1 MSSEPILVV
10 EDETII
16 ARDIQQRLSRL
27 GYTVSAIA
35 SSGEEA
41 LHKTADL
48 SPALVLM
55 DIVLK
60 GKMDGV
66 EAAARLQAQRDVPI
80 VYLTAYAD
88 DTTLQRAMAT
98 GPYGYVMKPIVDKQ
112 LHTAIAIALDKHR
125 AAYALRERPQLDE
138 DQLQARKLEAIG
150 TLAGG
155 IAHTF
160 NNILTTIIG
169 HLSLA
174 KHFAQPHEPIYEHL
188 SQSEQAA
195 QQATDVTYQ
204 LLTFAEGGVPIKRR
218 TAVGPLLH
226 EALTMA
232 LHNTPVQG
240 AISVPETLW
249 MVEAD
254 GGQLRQVIDNI
265 SRNAVEAMPHGG
277 TLHAEAQNLLVDR
290 RQRLPVTD
298 GPYIKLTLTDQGIGI
313 PRQNLKRIFDP
324 YFTTKTYGRGL
335 GLATA
340 HSIIQK
346 HAGYISV
353 ESTGRAGTT
362 IAIHLPA
369 LPDTSPVRR
378 ETTGSH
384 PTRTSRIL
392 VVDDDNTLRRIV
404 PLMLAHLGYEA
415 VCAATGEEA
424 LELYQQAQETDQPF
438 AAVVMDLIIEGG
450 MGGQEAMSKLRAFD
464 PEVRA
469 IVSSGYSNAPVM
481 ADFQRYGFRG
491 VLAKPYD
498 MAELAATLQHVIHG
512 GPR

>member
-27 GYTVSAIA
+27 GYTVSVIA

-41 LHKTADL
+41 LQKTADL

-98 GPYGYVMKPIVDKQ
+98 GPYGYIMKPIVDKQ
-112 LHTAIAIALDKHR
+112 LYTAIAIALDKHR
-125 AAYALRERPQLDE
+125 AAHALRKRQQMEE

-160 NNILTTIIG
+160 NNILTAMIG
-169 HLSLA
+169 HLALA
-174 KHFAQPHEPIYEHL
+174 KRFAQPHEPIYEHL

-195 QQATDVTYQ
+195 QQATDVTHQ

-218 TAVGPLLH
+218 TALGPLLH
-226 EALTMA
+226 EALAIA
-232 LHNTPVQG
+232 LQDTPVQG
-240 AISVPETLW
+240 AVSVPETLW

-254 GGQLRQVIDNI
+254 GGQLRQVIDNV

-277 TLHAEAQNLLVDR
+277 TLHAKAQNLLVDR

-298 GPYIKLTLTDQGIGI
+298 GPYIKLTFTDRGIGI
-313 PRQNLKRIFDP
+313 SRQHLERIFEP

-340 HSIIQK
+340 RSIIQK
-346 HAGYISV
+346 HAGYMGV
-353 ESTGRAGTT
+353 ESTGPAGTT
-362 IAIHLPA
+362 IAIYLPA
-369 LPDTSPVRR
+369 LPDSPPVQR
-378 ETTGSH
+378 ETAGSP
-384 PTRTSRIL
+384 PTRTDRIL
-392 VVDDDNTLRRIV
+392 VVDDDDTLRRIV
-404 PLMLAHLGYEA
+404 PQMLAHLGYEA
-415 VCAATGEEA
+415 VGVATGEEA
-424 LELYQQAQETDQPF
+424 LVLYQQAQETGQPF
-438 AAVVMDLIIEGG
+438 AAIVMDLIIEGG
-450 MGGQEAMSKLRAFD
+450 MGGEEAMSKLRAFD

-498 MAELAATLQHVIHG
+498 IAELAATLQHVIHG

>member
-1 MSSEPILVV
+1 MASEPILIV
-10 EDETII
+10 EDERII

-35 SSGEEA
+35 SSGVEA

-60 GKMDGV
+60 GNMDGV
-66 EAAARLQAQRDVPI
+66 EAAVRLQAQRDVPI

-125 AAYALRERPQLDE
+125 AAHALREHQQMDE

-160 NNILTTIIG
+160 NNILTAIIG

-174 KHFAQPHEPIYEHL
+174 KRLAQPHAPIYEHL

-195 QQATDVTYQ
+195 QQATDVTHQ

-218 TAVGPLLH
+218 TALGPLLH
-226 EALTMA
+226 DALTMA
-232 LHNTPVQG
+232 LQNTPVQG
-240 AISVPETLW
+240 AVSVPEALW

-254 GGQLRQVIDNI
+254 SGQLRQVIDNV
-265 SRNAVEAMPHGG
+265 SRNAIEAMPYGG
-277 TLHAEAQNLLVDR
+277 TLRAEAQNLLVDR

-313 PRQNLKRIFDP
+313 PRQHLQRIFDP

-340 HSIIQK
+340 RSIIQK

-362 IAIHLPA
+362 IAIYLPA
-369 LPDTSPVRR
+369 LPDTPPVRR

-392 VVDDDNTLRRIV
+392 VVDDDDSLRRIV
-404 PLMLAHLGYEA
+404 PQMLAHLGYEA
-415 VCAATGEEA
+415 VGAATGEEA
-424 LELYQQAQETDQPF
+424 LVLYQQAQETDQPF

-450 MGGQEAMSKLRAFD
+450 MGGEEAMSKLRAFD

-498 MAELAATLQHVIHG
+498 MAELAAALQHVIHG

>member
-1 MSSEPILVV
+1 MAPESILIV
-10 EDETII
+10 EDESII

-27 GYTVSAIA
+27 GYTVAAIA

-66 EAAARLQAQRDVPI
+66 EAAARLQTQRDVPI

-88 DTTLQRAMAT
+88 DITLQRAMAT
-98 GPYGYVMKPIVDKQ
+98 APYGYVMKPIVDKQ

-125 AAYALRERPQLDE
+125 VAHALRERQQMDE

-160 NNILTTIIG
+160 NNILTAIIG

-174 KHFAQPHEPIYEHL
+174 KRFAQPHEPIYEHL

-195 QQATDVTYQ
+195 QQATDVTRQ

-218 TAVGPLLH
+218 TALGPLLH
-226 EALTMA
+226 EAFTMA
-232 LHNTPVQG
+232 LQSTPVQG
-240 AISVPETLW
+240 TVSVPEALW

-254 GGQLRQVIDNI
+254 RGQLRQVIDNV

-277 TLHAEAQNLLVDR
+277 TLHAEAQNLRVDR

-298 GPYIKLTLTDQGIGI
+298 GPYIKLTLTDQGMGI
-313 PRQNLKRIFDP
+313 PRHHLERIFDP

-335 GLATA
+335 GLAMA
-340 HSIIQK
+340 RSIIQK
-346 HAGYISV
+346 HAGYIRD
-353 ESTGRAGTT
+353 ESMGRAGTT
-362 IAIHLPA
+362 IA
-369 LPDTSPVRR
+369 T
-378 ETTGSH
+378 
-384 PTRTSRIL
+384 
-392 VVDDDNTLRRIV
+392 
-404 PLMLAHLGYEA
+404 
-415 VCAATGEEA
+415 
-424 LELYQQAQETDQPF
+424 
-438 AAVVMDLIIEGG
+438 
-450 MGGQEAMSKLRAFD
+450 
-464 PEVRA
+464 
-469 IVSSGYSNAPVM
+469 
-481 ADFQRYGFRG
+481 
-491 VLAKPYD
+491 
-498 MAELAATLQHVIHG
+498 
-512 GPR
+512 

>member
-1 MSSEPILVV
+1 MGAEPILIV
-10 EDETII
+10 EDESII

-27 GYTVSAIA
+27 GYMVSAIA
-35 SSGEEA
+35 SSGEEVFRQA
-41 LHKTADL
+41 AIL

-66 EAAARLQAQRDVPI
+66 EVASRLQAQWDVPI

-88 DTTLQRAMAT
+88 DATLQRALAT
-98 GPYGYVMKPIVDKQ
+98 EPYGYVMKPIVDQQ
-112 LHTAIAIALDKHR
+112 LQIAIAIALDKHR
-125 AAYALRERPQLDE
+125 AAHVLRELQPTDE
-138 DQLQARKLEAIG
+138 ELLQASKLEAIG

-160 NNILTTIIG
+160 NNILTAVIG
-169 HLSLA
+169 HLSMA
-174 KHFAQPHEPIYEHL
+174 KRFAQPHEPIYKHL

-195 QQATDVTYQ
+195 QQATDVTRQ

-218 TAVGPLLH
+218 TALGPLLH
-226 EALTMA
+226 EALTLA
-232 LHNTPVQG
+232 LQHTPVQST
-240 AISVPETLW
+240 ISVPEALW

-254 GGQLRQVIDNI
+254 SSQLRQVIDNV
-265 SRNAVEAMPHGG
+265 SRNAVEAMPQGG
-277 TLHAEAQNLLVDR
+277 MLHAAAHNLLVDR
-290 RQRLPVTD
+290 RQQLPVPD
-298 GPYIKLTLTDQGIGI
+298 GPYTKLTLTDQGRGI
-313 PRQNLKRIFDP
+313 PRQYLKRIFDP

-340 HSIIQK
+340 RSIIQK
-346 HAGYISV
+346 HAGYIHV

-362 IAIHLPA
+362 MAIYLPA
-369 LPDTSPVRR
+369 LQESSPVQG
-378 ETTGSH
+378 ETTGPP
-384 PTRTSRIL
+384 PTRTGRIL
-392 VVDDDNTLRRIV
+392 VVDDDDMIRLMV
-404 PLMLAHLGYEA
+404 PQMLAHLGYQA

-424 LELYQQAQETDQPF
+424 LVLYQQAQETKQPF
-438 AAVVMDLIIEGG
+438 AAVVMDLIIKGG

-464 PEVRA
+464 PEIRA

-498 MAELAATLQHVIHG
+498 MAELAAMLQHVIDG
-512 GPR
+512 GSR